1 MKPKRRRII
10 LSTNMDVVK
19 KNGVVQH
26 IPTIDALLDTALGVL
41 QNEIHVFKHKTDTGI
56 PLDKDEAGTLTKY
69 VDALVKLSRENRE
82 QAKSEELAQL
92 SDQELAELANS
103 IIDTKKLA

>member
-1 MKPKRRRII
+1 MKPKRRLI
-10 LSTNMDVVK
+10 LSSNMDIVK
-19 KNGVVQH
+19 KNGVVQT

-56 PLDKDEAGTLTKY
+56 QLDKDESGTLTKY

-82 QAKSEELAQL
+82 QARSEELSEL
-92 SDQELAELANS
+92 SNEELAELANS
-103 IIDTKKLA
+103 IIETKKLA